1 MIKSLYKDKVF
12 MRTLFTLAIPII
24 LQNLISFSVS
34 MADSVMLGFVGQD
47 EMAAVTLANSAF
59 FVINL
64 LIFGFQSGESV
75 MISQYWGKGDKK
87 AISRILGV
95 AWLCVLTVTL
105 SFSTFA
111 IFNPQAVMR
120 LFTNEAHLIELGS
133 RYVRAVA
140 FAYPLNAFN
149 SIYIAAHRSMENTKL
164 GLYVFAGSAAINL
177 LGNYMFI
184 FGKFGCPALGV
195 IGAAVGTVC
204 ARVAEFA
211 IIITYIFA
219 NKLFRIDFSALFR
232 PGINMAKDF
241 IKYALPVICNE
252 TLWGLGFS
260 TLTAIYGRLGS
271 DVVAGL
277 TICRNA
283 ENVFNVVAMAL
294 GNASTVI
301 IGKQLGSGDKERV
314 TDTAKK
320 LLTVTVLA
328 SFISI
333 SLLLGLGKTVIGI
346 FDFGEP
352 TSTIAFSIMCVY
364 AVRMIP
370 QNITM
375 TMVVGVLRG
384 GGDTRFAAFLDV
396 APLWCISVFSAAML
410 ALVFKVPYI
419 YVFMPNFIEDCVKII
434 IGFKRFKSGKWI
446 NNITREA

>member
-195 IGAAVGTVC
+195 IGAAV
-204 ARVAEFA
+204 
-211 IIITYIFA
+211 
-219 NKLFRIDFSALFR
+219 
-232 PGINMAKDF
+232 
-241 IKYALPVICNE
+241 
-252 TLWGLGFS
+252 
-260 TLTAIYGRLGS
+260 
-271 DVVAGL
+271 
-277 TICRNA
+277 
-283 ENVFNVVAMAL
+283 
-294 GNASTVI
+294 
-301 IGKQLGSGDKERV
+301 
-314 TDTAKK
+314 
-320 LLTVTVLA
+320 
-328 SFISI
+328 
-333 SLLLGLGKTVIGI
+333 
-346 FDFGEP
+346 
-352 TSTIAFSIMCVY
+352 
-364 AVRMIP
+364 
-370 QNITM
+370 
-375 TMVVGVLRG
+375 
-384 GGDTRFAAFLDV
+384 
-396 APLWCISVFSAAML
+396 
-410 ALVFKVPYI
+410 
-419 YVFMPNFIEDCVKII
+419 
-434 IGFKRFKSGKWI
+434 
-446 NNITREA
+446 